1 MTILEN
7 YENSQNFSN
16 SWNSWRLEIIKCF
29 WNSIKL
35 LIFLKKYY
43 LLNKIPS
50 SDPEQQQTLTANVLE
65 HINPDLIQQ
74 IAAQEAQKEAI
85 KFAKEQVQA
94 AQGGSA
100 RPNISQISSPL
111 KSPNMEPRGI
121 FGPII
126 GCCGR
131 APHVHFFRQG
141 QR

>member
-1 MTILEN
+1 M
-7 YENSQNFSN
+7 
-16 SWNSWRLEIIKCF
+16 R
-29 WNSIKL
+29 
-35 LIFLKKYY
+35 KYY
-43 LLNKIPS
+43 LYNKIPS

-85 KFAKEQVQA
+85 KLAKEQVQA

-141 QR
+141 QRYV